1 LGSSSHRPC
10 TSTHFA
16 TSSNPTASTT
26 VDRYQTET
34 CKTLVFWRLARRE
47 KRLDLGSATRN
58 ATPQAPCT
66 ELHGRYRRSKELRRN
81 AKNPGKTRVFER
93 RGQEPNNPQIPWE
106 KRGFQN
112 EATQNPTRAA
122 KHFVRCLLHA
132 RAAALSWT
140 LNRLLAHPH
149 ITGSFTR

>member
-1 LGSSSHRPC
+1 MG
-10 TSTHFA
+10 A
-16 TSSNPTASTT
+16 TDGQSNWA
-26 VDRYQTET
+26 ET
-34 CKTLVFWRLARRE
+34 RKTLV
-47 KRLDLGSATRN
+47 
-58 ATPQAPCT
+58 
-66 ELHGRYRRSKELRRN
+66 
-81 AKNPGKTRVFER
+81 KTGVFER
-93 RGQEPNNPQIPWE
+93 RGQEPNNLQIPWE

-122 KHFVRCLLHA
+122 KHSVRCLLHA